1 MEHTFYL
8 VDVFAEGRYS
18 GNQLAVFRNASS
30 LSVEDMR
37 HLAREVHFSETA
49 FILSDE
55 PRDGG
60 FDLRVFTPLEEI
72 PFSGHAVLGAAWV
85 LQRELMHRPVD
96 SIRFNLGAGSVQA
109 DLVYRYGGIDTVW
122 VNHLPPQ
129 FLACPSLDSVAAAIG
144 LDVSEID
151 TRWPVQ
157 EVSTGLC
164 FAMVPLRSLLSVRR
178 AKVVADAL
186 SALTAS
192 TAIRA
197 LYLFASET
205 YDAGNDFHAR
215 MFAPSFG
222 IPEDP
227 ATGAGAGCLVAYA
240 LRYLYPDRDAIDARI
255 EQGYEVRRP
264 SILFA
269 RGARSDGGLS
279 ITVGGRVMMAAQGHF
294 V

>member
-1 MEHTFYL
+1 VEHTFYL

-18 GNQLAVFRNASS
+18 GNQLAVFRNASL

-49 FILSDE
+49 FVLSDE

-85 LQRELMHRPVD
+85 LQRELIHRPVD

-144 LDVSEID
+144 LDVSEIEHTVAGAESPPAVLRNGAPAFSSIGEAGESRGRRPLGAD
-151 TRWPVQ
+151 GVDCNQ
-157 EVSTGLC
+157 GAL
-164 FAMVPLRSLLSVRR
+164 PLR
-178 AKVVADAL
+178 
-186 SALTAS
+186 
-192 TAIRA
+192 
-197 LYLFASET
+197 
-205 YDAGNDFHAR
+205 
-215 MFAPSFG
+215 
-222 IPEDP
+222 
-227 ATGAGAGCLVAYA
+227 
-240 LRYLYPDRDAIDARI
+240 LRDI
-255 EQGYEVRRP
+255 
-264 SILFA
+264 
-269 RGARSDGGLS
+269 
-279 ITVGGRVMMAAQGHF
+279 
-294 V
+294 